1 MAGKRDYLK
10 RQTDILASLGLF
22 YLIII
27 ALFAVPLL
35 GAFVVVL
42 IQGVI
47 DLRYAIIVGGGL
59 AFILILALLIR
70 WVRSRVN
77 RIRRDGAAAGGAVRD
92 GLSQG
97 APVQVSVLNGLLTL
111 TYGGRQPGGP
121 PMIDAGTDPDR
132 PLLPHPDAAPDVITQ
147 LKELNALKEAG
158 IISETE
164 FETLKKR
171 LIEGG

>member
-10 RQTDILASLGLF
+10 RQTDILTSLGLF

-47 DLRYAIIVGGGL
+47 DLRYAIIVGGVV

-70 WVRSRVN
+70 WVRNRLS

-92 GLSQG
+92 GLNQG
-97 APVQVSVLNGLLTL
+97 TPVQISVLNGLITL
-111 TYGGRQPGGP
+111 TYGGRQAGGP
-121 PMIDAGTDPDR
+121 PILDAGPTPDR
-132 PLLPHPDAAPDVITQ
+132 PLLPHPDATPDVVSQI
-147 LKELNALKEAG
+147 KEINALRETGVIDEA
-158 IISETE
+158 E
-164 FETLKKR
+164 FDTLKKR